1 MQAIKNIKLVYAAFI
16 LGAVMTTSCKKTF
29 LELQNPTALSP
40 AQALASEA
48 DLQVAL
54 RGAYAGMRS
63 ANNQGRTIPVLGDLL
78 ADNAYI
84 SVANSNRY
92 TYGNTLTWTTA
103 NSDMLNFWTTSYNV
117 ILRANNIINTELK
130 GANVDQLRGEAY
142 AIRALN
148 YFTLVRFFARPY
160 TEDPNNPGVPIVLE
174 YAPFYYPARSS
185 VKEVYA
191 LILDDLTKAYGL
203 MTKFTNSSQFSK
215 YAAKALQ
222 AKVYL
227 TMGDNTNAR
236 AAALDVINNSGF
248 TLVSAA
254 NYKAYWDNAAIR
266 TDKVETIFEISSDA
280 TSNAGFDDLSGIY
293 SQVGGYGDILASD
306 DLYALFTAT
315 DVRKTLYATGT
326 RGGIAAVFVN
336 KYPNNSGDRSDTKIL
351 RLSEMYLIAAESSV
365 ENEPEALG
373 YVNAITSRRNAAPIT
388 STGAALLND
397 IITER
402 RKELAFEGDRLPD
415 MNRLKRDIVR
425 STNYPATARSIPFT
439 SFRRIL
445 PIPQSELDANPN
457 IRSQQNPG
465 Y

>member
-142 AIRALN
+142 TIRALN

-160 TEDPNNPGVPIVLE
+160 TEDPNNPGVPI
-174 YAPFYYPARSS
+174 
-185 VKEVYA
+185 
-191 LILDDLTKAYGL
+191 
-203 MTKFTNSSQFSK
+203 
-215 YAAKALQ
+215 
-222 AKVYL
+222 
-227 TMGDNTNAR
+227 
-236 AAALDVINNSGF
+236 
-248 TLVSAA
+248 
-254 NYKAYWDNAAIR
+254 
-266 TDKVETIFEISSDA
+266 
-280 TSNAGFDDLSGIY
+280 
-293 SQVGGYGDILASD
+293 
-306 DLYALFTAT
+306 
-315 DVRKTLYATGT
+315 
-326 RGGIAAVFVN
+326 
-336 KYPNNSGDRSDTKIL
+336 
-351 RLSEMYLIAAESSV
+351 
-365 ENEPEALG
+365 
-373 YVNAITSRRNAAPIT
+373 
-388 STGAALLND
+388 
-397 IITER
+397 
-402 RKELAFEGDRLPD
+402 
-415 MNRLKRDIVR
+415 
-425 STNYPATARSIPFT
+425 
-439 SFRRIL
+439 
-445 PIPQSELDANPN
+445 
-457 IRSQQNPG
+457 
-465 Y
+465 